1 MAYFLRKEKRKNGV
15 YLQMYDRNW
24 IKELG
29 QPRNKYIQSFGFV
42 EELKAKGM
50 KDPIAFYENY
60 VKEKEQERQAQ
71 FNEET
76 RPRAFKE
83 CMEKN
88 AGSFLVKTVIDELG
102 VKDVIDILA
111 STRKFQFSI
120 YELIVQLISSR
131 IIEPC
136 SKYKTINNV
145 FPRLYNYSPMTED
158 QVLDGLNFIGE
169 FYPRY
174 IELFNHQY
182 EQYYKRNYSKTYFD
196 CTNYYFEIDVAKED
210 KQKGPSKEQRN
221 EPIIGQALLLD
232 ADMLPLSMEMYP
244 GNQSEKPFIRAMI
257 EKMKKRYN
265 VSGRTIQIADK
276 GLNCARNIYAAVK
289 ESNDGYIFSKS
300 VHGKNLSE
308 QEKQWVLMENDANV
322 FTNYCDSNG
331 ELKYRLK
338 SCVDTFEYKFKEI
351 DPETGKEE
359 ITKFSVKEKRI
370 VSFNPSLAEK
380 QKMEIRKMAEKASR
394 FITMKSLTR
403 DELGEAAKYVKV
415 STTDK
420 NGNKVKPSISLNEEL
435 LEEDLKYA
443 GYNLIVTSETKMPPQ
458 QVYSAYH
465 NLWRIE
471 ECFRITKSY
480 LDGRPVYVQKKETIY
495 GHFLICY
502 LALFIIRILEMKCFK
517 NQVNAY
523 DIIDFIRDFRVVDRG
538 DGVFINIS
546 NNKLANEK
554 IKSVTGLTLLDA
566 LFLSENEL
574 FKLFNSTILLDSE
587 Y

>member
-244 GNQSEKPFIRAMI
+244 GNQSEKPFIRTMI

>member
-1 MAYFLRKEKRKNGV
+1 MAICN
-15 YLQMYDRNW
+15 
-24 IKELG
+24 
-29 QPRNKYIQSFGFV
+29 
-42 EELKAKGM
+42 
-50 KDPIAFYENY
+50 
-60 VKEKEQERQAQ
+60 
-71 FNEET
+71 
-76 RPRAFKE
+76 
-83 CMEKN
+83 
-88 AGSFLVKTVIDELG
+88 
-102 VKDVIDILA
+102 ILA

-244 GNQSEKPFIRAMI
+244 GNQSEKPFIRTMI

-403 DELGEAAKYVKV
+403 E
-415 STTDK
+415 
-420 NGNKVKPSISLNEEL
+420 
-435 LEEDLKYA
+435 
-443 GYNLIVTSETKMPPQ
+443 
-458 QVYSAYH
+458 
-465 NLWRIE
+465 
-471 ECFRITKSY
+471 
-480 LDGRPVYVQKKETIY
+480 
-495 GHFLICY
+495 
-502 LALFIIRILEMKCFK
+502 
-517 NQVNAY
+517 
-523 DIIDFIRDFRVVDRG
+523 
-538 DGVFINIS
+538 
-546 NNKLANEK
+546 
-554 IKSVTGLTLLDA
+554 
-566 LFLSENEL
+566 
-574 FKLFNSTILLDSE
+574 
-587 Y
+587 

>member
-574 FKLFNSTILLDSE
+574 FKLFNSTFLLDSE